1 MLRLGLTGGMAVGKS
16 TVASMLRAHDCPVLD
31 ADTIGHE
38 LLEEGQDAYK
48 EVVATFGIDVLDQH
62 ENIDRAALGKIVF
75 ADPEKLKVLNAIL
88 HPRIRKVVEDWFA
101 ALARSSDPPEVAV
114 VEAALLY
121 ESHFNESLDKMMVCW
136 CRPGQQLERM
146 LERGL
151 TEDEAKQRI
160 AAQMSNEE
168 KLKLADATID
178 CSGTIEETE
187 RLVASALAKLK
198 RSSAAPQKPSES

>member
-1 MLRLGLTGGMAVGKS
+1 MLRVGLTGGMAAGKS
-16 TVASMLRAHDCPVLD
+16 TVASMLRAHDYPVLD

-48 EVVATFGIDVLDQH
+48 DVVATFGIDVLDQH
-62 ENIDRAALGKIVF
+62 GNIDRAELGKIVF
-75 ADPEKLKVLNAIL
+75 AEPEKLKVLNTIL
-88 HPRIRKVVEDWFA
+88 HPRIGKVVEDWFA
-101 ALARSSDPPEVAV
+101 ALARSSDPPDIAV
-114 VEAALLY
+114 VEAALLF
-121 ESHFNESLDKMMVCW
+121 ESGFSHSLDKMMVCW
-136 CRPGQQLERM
+136 CRPEQQVERM

-160 AAQMSNEE
+160 AAQMPNEE

-187 RLVASALAKLK
+187 RLVASALAKLI
-198 RSSAAPQKPSES
+198 RSSAPPQKPA

>member
-1 MLRLGLTGGMAVGKS
+1 MLRVGLTGGMAAGKS
-16 TVASMLRAHDCPVLD
+16 TVASMLRAHDYPVLD

-38 LLEEGQDAYK
+38 LLEEGQEAYK
-48 EVVATFGIDVLDQH
+48 EVIATFGIDILDQH
-62 ENIDRAALGKIVF
+62 GNIDRAELGKIVF
-75 ADPEKLKVLNAIL
+75 AEPEKLKVLNAIL
-88 HPRIRKVVEDWFA
+88 HPRIGKVVEDWFA
-101 ALARSSDPPEVAV
+101 ALARSSDPPDIAV
-114 VEAALLY
+114 VEAALLF
-121 ESHFNESLDKMMVCW
+121 ESGFSQSLDKMMVCW
-136 CRPGQQLERM
+136 CRPEQQLERM

-160 AAQMSNEE
+160 AAQMPNEE

>member
-1 MLRLGLTGGMAVGKS
+1 MLRVGLTGGMAAGKS
-16 TVASMLRAHDCPVLD
+16 TVASMLRAHDYPVLD

-48 EVVATFGIDVLDQH
+48 DVVATFGIDVLDQH
-62 ENIDRAALGKIVF
+62 GNIDRAELGKIVF
-75 ADPEKLKVLNAIL
+75 AEPEKLKVLNAIL
-88 HPRIRKVVEDWFA
+88 HPRIGKVVEDWFA
-101 ALARSSDPPEVAV
+101 ALARSSDPPDIAV
-114 VEAALLY
+114 VEAALLF
-121 ESHFNESLDKMMVCW
+121 ESGFSHSLDKMMVCW
-136 CRPGQQLERM
+136 CRPEQQVERM

-160 AAQMSNEE
+160 AAQMPNEE

-198 RSSAAPQKPSES
+198 RSSAPPQKPA

>member
-1 MLRLGLTGGMAVGKS
+1 MLRVGLTGGMAAGKS
-16 TVASMLRAHDCPVLD
+16 TVASMLRAHDYPVLD

-48 EVVATFGIDVLDQH
+48 DVVATFGIDVLDQH
-62 ENIDRAALGKIVF
+62 GNIDRAELGKIVF
-75 ADPEKLKVLNAIL
+75 AEPEKLKVLNAIL
-88 HPRIRKVVEDWFA
+88 HPRIGKVVEDWFA
-101 ALARSSDPPEVAV
+101 ALARSSDPPDIAV
-114 VEAALLY
+114 VEAALLF
-121 ESHFNESLDKMMVCW
+121 ESGFSHSLDKMMVCW
-136 CRPGQQLERM
+136 CRPEQQVERM

-160 AAQMSNEE
+160 AAQMPNEE

-187 RLVASALAKLK
+187 RLVASALAKLI
-198 RSSAAPQKPSES
+198 RSSAPPQKPA